1 MDYSIKIKDSSE
13 VIVGSVGELLP
24 RLLPDKRVV
33 VVSDT
38 NIDRHYHTLVN
49 RYEHVLIGLGEASK
63 TLVTADAIYKKFI
76 SMGVDR
82 STFVLAIGGGI
93 VTDVAGFVASTYMRG
108 VEFGFVSTSL
118 LGQVD
123 ASVGGKNGVNVD
135 GYKNMVGTFTQ
146 PRFVICDV
154 GMLRTLPEREVR
166 TGMAEVIKAGIIAD
180 EELFSKLELTPLAE
194 LTKNPDLLA
203 EVVYRAIKVKADIVE
218 RDERE
223 HGDRRKLNLGHTL
236 AHAIEKSSSKMN
248 HGEAVAVGLSLISDA
263 AARRE
268 PENWRVP
275 GSMRFLRELRQAGI
289 RNYFVTGAVV
299 ERDRAGN
306 PSGTMFEEISALG
319 YEIGPGRLL
328 EGLVGSSWQEKLP
341 KRQIMLNLCR
351 KLGISP
357 EHLLV
362 VGDGRSEIASGV
374 EFGAVTVSRLPAS
387 ASRARE
393 IHTALKTN
401 FILDRYSPEL
411 FPALFASG
419 GVCQRVR

>member
-13 VIVGSVGELLP
+13 VIVGSVSELLP

-166 TGMAEVIKAGIIAD
+166 TGMAEIIKAGIIAD

-194 LTKNPDLLA
+194 LTKNPDLLS

-263 AARRE
+263 AARRGLLSAADKE
-268 PENWRVP
+268 RICSLLQRTGFDLTPPVAMRVLLKAVSKDKKSEGDVLNVVFP
-275 GSMRFLRELRQAGI
+275 TAI
-289 RNYFVTGAVV
+289 GACEVV
-299 ERDRAGN
+299 PMPLEEFRA
-306 PSGTMFEEISALG
+306 MFA
-319 YEIGPGRLL
+319 
-328 EGLVGSSWQEKLP
+328 
-341 KRQIMLNLCR
+341 
-351 KLGISP
+351 
-357 EHLLV
+357 
-362 VGDGRSEIASGV
+362 
-374 EFGAVTVSRLPAS
+374 
-387 ASRARE
+387 
-393 IHTALKTN
+393 
-401 FILDRYSPEL
+401 
-411 FPALFASG
+411 
-419 GVCQRVR
+419 

>member
-13 VIVGSVGELLP
+13 IIVGSVSELLP

-248 HGEAVAVGLSLISDA
+248 HGEAVAVGLSLISEA
-263 AARRE
+263 AARRGLLSAADKE
-268 PENWRVP
+268 RICSLLQRTGFDLTPPVAMRVLLKAVSKDKKSEGDVLNVVFP
-275 GSMRFLRELRQAGI
+275 TAI
-289 RNYFVTGAVV
+289 GACEVV
-299 ERDRAGN
+299 PMPLEEFRA
-306 PSGTMFEEISALG
+306 MFA
-319 YEIGPGRLL
+319 
-328 EGLVGSSWQEKLP
+328 
-341 KRQIMLNLCR
+341 
-351 KLGISP
+351 
-357 EHLLV
+357 
-362 VGDGRSEIASGV
+362 
-374 EFGAVTVSRLPAS
+374 
-387 ASRARE
+387 
-393 IHTALKTN
+393 
-401 FILDRYSPEL
+401 
-411 FPALFASG
+411 
-419 GVCQRVR
+419 

>member
-13 VIVGSVGELLP
+13 VIVGSVSELLP

-180 EELFSKLELTPLAE
+180 EDLFSKLELTPLAE

-263 AARRE
+263 AARRGLLSAADKE
-268 PENWRVP
+268 RICSLLQRTGFDLTPPVAMRVLLKAVSKDKKSEGDVLNVVFP
-275 GSMRFLRELRQAGI
+275 TAI
-289 RNYFVTGAVV
+289 GACEVV
-299 ERDRAGN
+299 PMSLEEFRA
-306 PSGTMFEEISALG
+306 MFA
-319 YEIGPGRLL
+319 
-328 EGLVGSSWQEKLP
+328 
-341 KRQIMLNLCR
+341 
-351 KLGISP
+351 
-357 EHLLV
+357 
-362 VGDGRSEIASGV
+362 
-374 EFGAVTVSRLPAS
+374 
-387 ASRARE
+387 
-393 IHTALKTN
+393 
-401 FILDRYSPEL
+401 
-411 FPALFASG
+411 
-419 GVCQRVR
+419 

>member
-13 VIVGSVGELLP
+13 VIVGSVSELLP

-63 TLVTADAIYKKFI
+63 TLVAADAIYKKFI

-263 AARRE
+263 AARRGLLSAADKE
-268 PENWRVP
+268 RICSLLQRTGFDLTPPVAMRVLLKAVSKDKKSEGDVLNVVFP
-275 GSMRFLRELRQAGI
+275 TAI
-289 RNYFVTGAVV
+289 GACKVV
-299 ERDRAGN
+299 PMPLEEFRA
-306 PSGTMFEEISALG
+306 MFA
-319 YEIGPGRLL
+319 
-328 EGLVGSSWQEKLP
+328 
-341 KRQIMLNLCR
+341 
-351 KLGISP
+351 
-357 EHLLV
+357 
-362 VGDGRSEIASGV
+362 
-374 EFGAVTVSRLPAS
+374 
-387 ASRARE
+387 
-393 IHTALKTN
+393 
-401 FILDRYSPEL
+401 
-411 FPALFASG
+411 
-419 GVCQRVR
+419 

>member
-13 VIVGSVGELLP
+13 VIVGSVSELLP

-93 VTDVAGFVASTYMRG
+93 VTDVAGFVASTYMRC

-194 LTKNPDLLA
+194 LTKNPDLLG

-263 AARRE
+263 AARRGLLSAADKE
-268 PENWRVP
+268 RICSLLQRTGFDLTPPVAMRVLLKAVSKDKKSEGDVLNVVFP
-275 GSMRFLRELRQAGI
+275 TAI
-289 RNYFVTGAVV
+289 GACEVV
-299 ERDRAGN
+299 PMPLEEFRA
-306 PSGTMFEEISALG
+306 MFA
-319 YEIGPGRLL
+319 
-328 EGLVGSSWQEKLP
+328 
-341 KRQIMLNLCR
+341 
-351 KLGISP
+351 
-357 EHLLV
+357 
-362 VGDGRSEIASGV
+362 
-374 EFGAVTVSRLPAS
+374 
-387 ASRARE
+387 
-393 IHTALKTN
+393 
-401 FILDRYSPEL
+401 
-411 FPALFASG
+411 
-419 GVCQRVR
+419 